1 MLNPYERTKERMK
14 ERREYQKQRTIV
26 TVGDIEGSLVGLLE
40 GDDEIVGNV
49 EGFEVGNLEGADDVV
64 GVVDGFDV
72 GGSDGDDDGLSSFRT
87 Q

>member
-26 TVGDIEGSLVGLLE
+26 TVGDIEGSSLGLLE
-40 GDDEIVGNV
+40 GDDEIVGSV
-49 EGFEVGNLEGADDVV
+49 DGFEVGNLEGADDVV

-72 GGSDGDDDGLSSFRT
+72 GGSEGDDEGLSSFRT

>member
-1 MLNPYERTKERMK
+1 MK

-26 TVGDIEGSLVGLLE
+26 TVGDIEGSSLGLLE
-40 GDDEIVGNV
+40 GYDELVGDV

-72 GGSDGDDDGLSSFRT
+72 GGSEGDDDGLSSFRT

>member
-1 MLNPYERTKERMK
+1 MK

-26 TVGDIEGSLVGLLE
+26 TVGNIEGSSVGLLE
-40 GDDEIVGNV
+40 GDDEIVGSV

-72 GGSDGDDDGLSSFRT
+72 GYSEGDDEGLSSFRT

>member
-26 TVGDIEGSLVGLLE
+26 TVGDIEGSSVGLLE
-40 GDDEIVGNV
+40 GDDEIVGSV

-72 GGSDGDDDGLSSFRT
+72 GYSEGDDDGLSSFRT

>member
-26 TVGDIEGSLVGLLE
+26 TVGDIVGSSLGLLE
-40 GDDEIVGNV
+40 GDNEIVGNV

-72 GGSDGDDDGLSSFRT
+72 GGSEGDDEGLSSFRT